1 MSIVSATLAPSA
13 GLPGI
18 DVGGELLRVV
28 LSLIGIVLLIL
39 VAGWLSRRLQ
49 ARQFLSGRRLR
60 SLESMPV
67 GARERVLLVEAD
79 GTRLLL
85 GVGAGGVRTLHV
97 FDGAAP
103 APTLPEV
110 PAAPN
115 FGDLLNRWKR
125 K

>member
-1 MSIVSATLAPSA
+1 MIGLATPASSVA
-13 GLPGI
+13 LPGI

-28 LSLIGIVLLIL
+28 LSLVGIVLLIL

-49 ARQFLSGRRLR
+49 ARQFLNGRRLR
-60 SLESMPV
+60 NLESMPV

-79 GTRLLL
+79 GIRLLL

-97 FDGAAP
+97 FDGSAP
-103 APTLPEV
+103 APSLPEA
-110 PAAPN
+110 PAVPN
-115 FGDLLNRWKR
+115 FGDLLSRWKR

>member
-1 MSIVSATLAPSA
+1 MIGLATPASSAA
-13 GLPGI
+13 LPGI

-28 LSLIGIVLLIL
+28 LSLVGIVLLIL

-49 ARQFLSGRRLR
+49 ARQFLGGRRLR

-103 APTLPEV
+103 APTLPEA
-110 PAAPN
+110 PAVPN